1 MKHKHVLFD
10 TTALETGHA
19 ARGIGTYTRELAAA
33 FDSISIPGLSIH
45 TQRKSLRKRTVD
57 LIHMPFFDL
66 YRASLRPSFKS
77 KLVVTIHDVIPL
89 VFPEEYPVGKKGTI
103 AHHWQKFMLRFVHHV
118 VTDSNASKQ
127 DIHDL
132 LGVPTSKISVIY
144 LGANKDLAK
153 VSQEQSEELLR
164 ELKIPKQYIL
174 YVGDINY
181 NKNIPQLI
189 KALKHLPSSLHLVLL
204 GKNFKPAP
212 IPEWEAIEQQIALSN
227 VQERVH
233 FLPSIPT
240 GDTDSLAKLYSNAVC
255 YVQPSLYEGFGLPVL
270 EAMRCKTPVVA
281 AATSSLPEVAGTHAL
296 FSQPTGE
303 KLAEKISEVLSW
315 TKPQRQTFV
324 TAAHEWS
331 LLFNWEASAKQLA
344 QLYADL
350 LNIPHEKD

>member
-10 TTALETGHA
+10 TTALDTGHA
-19 ARGIGTYTRELAAA
+19 SRGIGTYTRELAAA
-33 FDSISIPGLSIH
+33 FDSITIPGLSIH
-45 TQRKSLRKRTVD
+45 TQRKSLRKRNAD
-57 LIHMPFFDL
+57 LYHIPFFDL
-66 YRASLRPSFKS
+66 FRPTLRPPVRS

-89 VFPEEYPVGKKGTI
+89 VFPEQYPVGKKGTT
-103 AHHWQKFMLRFVHHV
+103 AHLWQKFMLKFVHHV

-132 LGVPTSKISVIY
+132 LGVPPSKISVIY
-144 LGANKDLAK
+144 LGANADLKKISQAK
-153 VSQEQSEELLR
+153 SEQLLD

-189 KALKHLPSSLHLVLL
+189 KALKHLPPSLHLVLL
-204 GKNFKPAP
+204 GKNFKPAT

-227 VQERVH
+227 VQDRVH
-233 FLPSIPT
+233 FLSSVPT
-240 GDTDSLAKLYSNAVC
+240 GDTESLSKLYSNAVC

-281 AATSSLPEVAGTHAL
+281 AATSSLPEVAGTHAI

-303 KLAEKISEVLSW
+303 KFAEKVTEVLSW
-315 TKPQRQTFV
+315 TASQRQAFV
-324 TAAHEWS
+324 EAAFDWS
-331 LLFNWEASAKQLA
+331 LLFTWEASAKQLA
-344 QLYADL
+344 HLYAEL
-350 LNIPHEKD
+350 LSIPHESN